1 MSEASRREF
10 LGMLAASAALPLVR
24 HAHDLRFREAPRGAR
39 PLRIRTITA
48 GIGLSSAG
56 DRGRVES
63 AIAVLDRGRKLLESE
78 GYEVQTVRVATSP
91 FMAEADDRAR
101 DEALTSLQALD
112 GLASARG
119 ALLAIGP
126 VLTADRPA
134 PHLAAWA
141 AELLR
146 TTKNLSFT
154 VRVASS
160 EGGAAPH
167 AATAAAETM
176 AAVARATPNGLGNF
190 RFAAAANVPP
200 GTPFFPVAYHH
211 GPDAIAVGLES
222 ASLVEEAAADGGGG
236 ARLRERLDEALAPV
250 ARTGGGVR
258 AAGGASVPGHRS
270 VARAGERPQHR
281 GGDRGPHRRALRQ
294 RLHARGLRHDHGRAQ
309 EPARPDLRV
318 RRSHAAGA
326 GRSGAREARRARA
339 ATACR
344 TCSCT
349 PASAGPG
356 STSCPL
362 PGDTPV
368 EVLARIIRDVATLS
382 ARLRKPLS
390 ARLFLVPGKAA
401 GEVARF
407 DDPYLTDSVVMA
419 VR

>member
-24 HAHDLRFREAPRGAR
+24 HAHDLRFREAPRSAR

-91 FMAEADDRAR
+91 FMAETDDRAR

-126 VLTADRPA
+126 VLTADRTA

-167 AATAAAETM
+167 AATVAAETM

-211 GPDAIAVGLES
+211 GPDAIAIGLES
-222 ASLVEEAAADGGGG
+222 ASLVEEAATNGG
-236 ARLRERLDEALAPV
+236 ARLRERLDEVLAPV
-250 ARTGGGVR
+250 ARIAADFARREGRAYLGIDPSPAPGKDRSIGAAIEALAGVPFGSASTLEACATIT
-258 AAGGASVPGHRS
+258 AALKSLQARTCGYAGLMLPVLEDPVLAK
-270 VARAGERPQHR
+270 RAGEGRY
-281 GGDRGPHRRALRQ
+281 GVEDLLLYSSVCGT
-294 RLHARGLRHDHGRAQ
+294 GLD
-309 EPARPDLRV
+309 V
-318 RRSHAAGA
+318 V
-326 GRSGAREARRARA
+326 
-339 ATACR
+339 
-344 TCSCT
+344 
-349 PASAGPG
+349 
-356 STSCPL
+356 PL

-382 ARLRKPLS
+382 VKLQKPLS
-390 ARLFLVPGKAA
+390 ARLFPVPGKAA
-401 GEVARF
+401 GEIARF